1 MSLLLDIKVKLAE
14 VKKKNEVQK
23 EYKEFVAQ
31 ASKTNS
37 RFDLDK
43 RNNLYFIYDK
53 TSTTPYERHYV
64 YHPAWAARV
73 LARTKPDLHVDISS
87 TIKFATVVSAFI
99 PTDYYDYRPANLH
112 LSNLNSKAADLLDLP
127 FEDNSV
133 ASLSCMHTL
142 EHVGLGRYGDDLDY
156 DGDLKG
162 MSELERVLAP
172 GGDLL
177 IVVPIGKPKLVFNA
191 HRIYSYRQVL
201 DQFSSLTLQEYALI
215 PDHEKDGHLI
225 INASEEMTNRQNWGC
240 GCFWFKNKK

>member
-1 MSLLLDIKVKLAE
+1 M
-14 VKKKNEVQK
+14 
-23 EYKEFVAQ
+23 
-31 ASKTNS
+31 
-37 RFDLDK
+37 
-43 RNNLYFIYDK
+43 YFIYDK

-73 LARTKPDLHVDISS
+73 LARTKPELHVDISS

-112 LSNLNSKAADLLDLP
+112 LSNLNSKAADLLNLP
-127 FEDNSV
+127 FEDNSIS
-133 ASLSCMHTL
+133 SLSCMHTL

-172 GGDLL
+172 EGDLL

-191 HRIYSYRQVL
+191 HRIYSYQQIL

-215 PDHEKDGHLI
+215 PDDEKDGHLI
-225 INASEEMTNRQNWGC
+225 INATEEMTNQQDWGC
-240 GCFWFKNKK
+240 GCFWFKK

>member
-73 LARTKPDLHVDISS
+73 LARTKPELHVDISS

-112 LSNLNSKAADLLDLP
+112 LSNLNSKAADLLNLP
-127 FEDNSV
+127 FEDNSIS
-133 ASLSCMHTL
+133 SLSCMHTL

-191 HRIYSYRQVL
+191 HRIYSYQQIL

-215 PDHEKDGHLI
+215 PDDEKDGHLI
-225 INASEEMTNRQNWGC
+225 INATEEMTNQQDWGC
-240 GCFWFKNKK
+240 GCFWFKK

>member
-73 LARTKPDLHVDISS
+73 LARTKPELHVDISS

-112 LSNLNSKAADLLDLP
+112 LSNLNSKAADLLNLP
-127 FEDNSV
+127 FEDNSIS
-133 ASLSCMHTL
+133 SLSCMHTL

-172 GGDLL
+172 EGDLL

-191 HRIYSYRQVL
+191 HRIYSYQQIL

-215 PDHEKDGHLI
+215 PDDEKDGHLI
-225 INASEEMTNRQNWGC
+225 INATEEMTNQQDWGC
-240 GCFWFKNKK
+240 GCFWFKK